1 MAIGFDSRWASLN
14 VANHINSY
22 TNKLENSVGRI
33 TTGMRI
39 NTAADDPAGLTIS
52 EKVRDR
58 IGALD
63 QAAQNA
69 QNDSAILKVADN
81 AYSEAVDILQRMKEL
96 ATQALDP
103 AMETEGRAG
112 LNAEFTALNSRL
124 GDIASN
130 TKYGN
135 LQLFISN
142 DHGSLADGLNFVLGA
157 DAGVAFEAKIET
169 GLLSAD
175 MVADGETGITTADV
189 ASTMV
194 GTLTTALTSALTGQA
209 LVGGWENALGFI
221 NEGLQTESTAMQS
234 AHTTAFDTDIA
245 KEMTQYVKNSVLL
258 QSSQLILSQ
267 QNQNAYSVLNLLSN

>member
-14 VANHINSY
+14 VANNITSY
-22 TNKLENSVGRI
+22 TNKLETSVGRI

-39 NTAADDPAGLTIS
+39 NTAADDPAGITIS
-52 EKVRDR
+52 EKIRDR

-63 QAAQNA
+63 QASQNA

-96 ATQALDP
+96 ATQASDP
-103 AMETEGRAG
+103 VMESDGRNG
-112 LNAEFTALNSRL
+112 LNAEFTALDSRL

-135 LQLFISN
+135 LQIFVGNS
-142 DHGSLADGLNFVLGA
+142 STEPGLQGGLTFALGA
-157 DAGVAFEAKIET
+157 DLGTSFDAT
-169 GLLSAD
+169 
-175 MVADGETGITTADV
+175 V
-189 ASTMV
+189 ASANIVVATSLSLDDAAAASDAV
-194 GTLTTALTSALTGQA
+194 DQLDTALENVLLGQA
-209 LVGGWENALGFI
+209 LVGGYENAVGFI
-221 NEGLQTESTAMQS
+221 SEGLQSESVAMQS
-234 AHTTAFDTDIA
+234 AHQTAFDADIA